1 MIIPK
6 DGLQIKPQ
14 ILISASIELLIHLYD
29 MKNHNE
35 KIERNAFV
43 RYGKSDFLFLR
54 KNTIFK
60 FPLPSLNVGNP
71 LF

>member
-29 MKNHNE
+29 MKNHTRDTLTKKLKE
-35 KIERNAFV
+35 M
-43 RYGKSDFLFLR
+43 LL
-54 KNTIFK
+54 
-60 FPLPSLNVGNP
+60 
-71 LF
+71 